1 MITSILRTLRLTSAC
16 LLTLSGAALISALW
30 LRELGEA
37 AVLDALLGA
46 TYLIIAIGLFGQS
59 RFSLFVAA
67 VIPGAVA
74 LTVLRTTGGVL
85 AVDQLRI
92 AADAIVALSCA
103 WILWRV
109 RNEPSH

>member
-1 MITSILRTLRLTSAC
+1 MTANILRTLRLTSAC
-16 LLTLSGAALISALW
+16 LLTLSGTALIAALW
-30 LRELGEA
+30 LRDLGEA

-74 LTVLRTTGGVL
+74 LTVLRTAGTVH
-85 AVDQLRI
+85 AIDQLRI
-92 AADAIVALSCA
+92 TADTIVAISCA
-103 WILWRV
+103 WILWRM
-109 RNEPSH
+109 RNEASH

>member
-1 MITSILRTLRLTSAC
+1 MSTNILRTLRLTSAC
-16 LLTLSGAALISALW
+16 LLTLSGTALIAALW
-30 LRELGEA
+30 LRELGET

-74 LTVLRTTGGVL
+74 LTELRTTGTVH

-92 AADAIVALSCA
+92 AADTIVAISCA

-109 RNEPSH
+109 RKEASQ